1 MKISYA
7 ITTHNEVEEVKQL
20 IPFVYEHKKE
30 EDEIIV
36 LDDFSV
42 EEMEEVLKVV
52 GLLEL
57 VNVVVKV
64 VLVLLSGRSAM
75 GKGSPA
81 SGSTRSS

>member
-36 LDDFSV
+36 LDDFSIC
-42 EEMEEVLKVV
+42 
-52 GLLEL
+52 
-57 VNVVVKV
+57 
-64 VLVLLSGRSAM
+64 
-75 GKGSPA
+75 
-81 SGSTRSS
+81 STISFLHLHS